1 MTHSGHDP
9 EQLDDPRAVHIDLVA
24 ADFGL
29 DTSDYTFAY
38 VTAWAAQTGD
48 VDAALRAAG
57 ARVLAT
63 AHQILDAAHADLA
76 PVQAGAAGQ
85 LAAEVETLAARATA
99 GAERTAAVG
108 APATAAP
115 AGPERHRL
123 LAANAAAVDFFAGQ
137 YPTSWAP
144 AYLQR
149 RIGTSLLGADPRHA
163 DPPR

>member
-1 MTHSGHDP
+1 MSQPIPGTP
-9 EQLDDPRAVHIDLVA
+9 ATP
-24 ADFGL
+24 
-29 DTSDYTFAY
+29 
-38 VTAWAAQTGD
+38 
-48 VDAALRAAG
+48 VDRT
-57 ARVLAT
+57 V
-63 AHQILDAAHADLA
+63 
-76 PVQAGAAGQ
+76 PAGAAGQ

-99 GAERTAAVG
+99 GAQRTAAVG

-163 DPPR
+163 DPHHADPRHADPAAAVRVGYAPAGWTALTEHLRDCGFTAAEAAVAAARGRARR

>member
-1 MTHSGHDP
+1 VTWT
-9 EQLDDPRAVHIDLVA
+9 PRC
-24 ADFGL
+24 GPP
-29 DTSDYTFAY
+29 
-38 VTAWAAQTGD
+38 G
-48 VDAALRAAG
+48 RC
-57 ARVLAT
+57 VLAT

-76 PVQAGAAGQ
+76 PVPAGAAGQ
-85 LAAEVETLAARATA
+85 LAAEVERLAARATA

-108 APATAAP
+108 APATAATATP

-149 RIGTSLLGADPRHA
+149 RIGTSLLDADPHHADPHHADPRHA
-163 DPPR
+163 DPAAAVRVGYAPAGWTALAGSWSNTSW